1 METTLEPGDRITSR
15 KGDRDM
21 TLGRWTFLVAFI
33 AGSAWAQP
41 GEKPKISIPEPKR
54 ESMPGRG
61 GAEFTITV
69 VQYEI
74 SDRERDIF
82 PLAIPELV
90 SFFKEHTSLETQ
102 LRWNKH
108 QLGDSRLKQASM
120 LYMTGQDAV
129 FQIED
134 KEKKNLGKYLAEGGF
149 LFAEDIRHANPEN
162 GLTGMQA
169 GVSGT
174 SFDQQLKGLMRDPQV
189 LGERGQR
196 WQKVPQEHPLFNSY
210 WDFPNGPPMGGAPDG
225 NVSDLEMLQVRG
237 RTAVIFSDLNIS
249 WYWGDPR
256 ADARERGL
264 QFGANLIVYALT
276 QQGINWR

>member
-1 METTLEPGDRITSR
+1 
-15 KGDRDM
+15 M

-210 WDFPNGPPMGGAPDG
+210 WDFPNGPPKGGTGRQRVRPGDAAGARANGG
-225 NVSDLEMLQVRG
+225 NLQRPEHQLVLGRSAGRCPGARPAVRG
-237 RTAVIFSDLNIS
+237 QSDRLRPDPA
-249 WYWGDPR
+249 GD
-256 ADARERGL
+256 
-264 QFGANLIVYALT
+264 
-276 QQGINWR
+276 